1 MNRRLNDQGVNFSN
15 LISRFSIILVKAC
28 ERFLL
33 RMLLSPD
40 SGPDSSVTRG
50 SVPQDYC
57 HCRCQPKRGSLAA
70 PLSSRQLQI
79 RASPQ
84 PTRSGSVAQDDSQG
98 SGRPSTRRSW
108 FIIEDAAQEWP
119 RGSEAPGEALGDAF
133 LPPLGATPPPP
144 HLGVFISA

>member
-1 MNRRLNDQGVNFSN
+1 MFMNRRLNDQGVNFSN

-33 RMLLSPD
+33 RMLLTPD

-70 PLSSRQLQI
+70 P
-79 RASPQ
+79 AFVP
-84 PTRSGSVAQDDSQG
+84 PAADSGVS
-98 SGRPSTRRSW
+98 
-108 FIIEDAAQEWP
+108 AAH
-119 RGSEAPGEALGDAF
+119 
-133 LPPLGATPPPP
+133 PLG
-144 HLGVFISA
+144 LGSSG